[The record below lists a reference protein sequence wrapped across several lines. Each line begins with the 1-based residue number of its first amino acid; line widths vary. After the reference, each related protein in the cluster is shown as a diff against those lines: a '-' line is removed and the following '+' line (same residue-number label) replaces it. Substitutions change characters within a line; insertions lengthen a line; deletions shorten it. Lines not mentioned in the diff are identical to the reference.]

1 MILITGATGKSGSAT
16 ARALNKLGQTYR
28 ALIRNPEKEEELKA
42 LGAEVIIG
50 SIEDNQSLVN
60 AMSGVEKVLILLP
73 NSENQLALETQIV
86 DVALQSG
93 TKHIVKVSS
102 IEATPDATSPIPK
115 LHVESENYIKASG
128 LEWTMIKP
136 NFYMQ
141 NLLGSAATIKEQD
154 KIFLPMGEG
163 KTGMID
169 TRDVGKVIAKVLS
182 EDNHTSKN
190 YAITG
195 PEILSFHEVA
205 EKFSNVLERNIDY
218 VDMPMA
224 AYKDILSQ
232 FLTNQWHLDSVI
244 DLFIGIAEGG
254 IEDKTNTY
262 KELMGEEPKS
272 LEEYIKEHAFIF
284 NSQ

>member
-16 ARALNKLGQTYR
+16 ARALNDLGHSYR

-42 LGAEVIIG
+42 LGAEVVIG
-50 SIEDNQSLVN
+50 SIEDNQSLVK
-60 AMSGVEKVLILLP
+60 AMSDVEKVLILLP

-115 LHVESENYIKASG
+115 LHLEAENYIKTSG
-128 LEWTMIKP
+128 LEWTMVKP

-141 NLLGSAATIKEQD
+141 NLLGSATTIKEQD

-182 EDNHTSKN
+182 EEGHSSMN
-190 YAITG
+190 YEITG
-195 PEILSFHEVA
+195 PEILSFYDVA
-205 EKFSNVLERNIDY
+205 ETFSNVLNKTVNYIDLP
-218 VDMPMA
+218 MP
-224 AYKDILSQ
+224 AYKEILSN
-232 FLTNQWHLDSVI
+232 FLTNQWHLDAVI
-244 DLFIGIAEGG
+244 DLFEGIREGG
-254 IEDKTNTY
+254 IEEKTDTY
-262 KELMGEEPKS
+262 TTLMGEPPKS
-272 LEEYIKEHAFIF
+272 LEEFIIEHSFIF
-284 NSQ
+284 KN

>member
-16 ARALNKLGQTYR
+16 ARALNNLGQSYR

-42 LGAEVIIG
+42 LGAEVVIG
-50 SIEDNQSLVN
+50 SIEDNQSLVK
-60 AMSGVEKVLILLP
+60 AMSDVEKVLILLP

-115 LHVESENYIKASG
+115 LHLEAENYIKASG
-128 LEWTMIKP
+128 LEWTMVKP

-141 NLLGSAATIKEQD
+141 NLLGSATTIKEQA

-182 EDNHTSKN
+182 EEGHSSMN
-190 YAITG
+190 YEITG
-195 PEILSFHEVA
+195 PEILSFYDVA
-205 EKFSNVLERNIDY
+205 ETFSNALNKTVSYIDLP
-218 VDMPMA
+218 MP
-224 AYKDILSQ
+224 AYKEILSN
-232 FLTNQWHLDSVI
+232 FLINQWHLDAVI
-244 DLFIGIAEGG
+244 DLFEGIREGG
-254 IEDKTNTY
+254 IEEKTNTY
-262 KELMGEEPKS
+262 EALMGEPPKS
-272 LEEYIKEHAFIF
+272 LEEFIIEHSFIF
-284 NSQ
+284 KN

>member
-16 ARALNKLGQTYR
+16 ARALNDLGHSYR

-42 LGAEVIIG
+42 LGAEVVIG
-50 SIEDNQSLVN
+50 SIEDNQSLVK
-60 AMSGVEKVLILLP
+60 AMSDVEKVLILLP

-115 LHVESENYIKASG
+115 LHLEAENYIKASG
-128 LEWTMIKP
+128 LEWTMVKP

-141 NLLGSAATIKEQD
+141 NLLGSATTIKEQD

-182 EDNHTSKN
+182 EEGHSSMN
-190 YAITG
+190 YEITG
-195 PEILSFHEVA
+195 PEILSFYDVA
-205 EKFSNVLERNIDY
+205 ETFSNVLNKTVNYIDLP
-218 VDMPMA
+218 MP
-224 AYKDILSQ
+224 AYKDILSN
-232 FLTNQWHLDSVI
+232 FLTNQWHLDAVI
-244 DLFIGIAEGG
+244 DLFEGIREGG
-254 IEDKTNTY
+254 IEEKTDTY
-262 KELMGEEPKS
+262 TTLMGEPPKS
-272 LEEYIKEHAFIF
+272 LEEFIIEHSFIF
-284 NSQ
+284 KN

>member
-16 ARALNKLGQTYR
+16 ARALSDLGQGYR

-42 LGAEVIIG
+42 LGAEVVIG
-50 SIEDNQSLVN
+50 SIEDNQSLVK
-60 AMSGVEKVLILLP
+60 AMSDVEKVLILLP

-115 LHVESENYIKASG
+115 LHLEVENYIKASG
-128 LEWTMIKP
+128 LEWTMVKP

-141 NLLGSAATIKEQD
+141 NLLGSATTIKEQA

-182 EDNHTSKN
+182 EEGHSSMN
-190 YAITG
+190 YEITG
-195 PEILSFHEVA
+195 PEILSFYDVA
-205 EKFSNVLERNIDY
+205 ETFSNALNKTVNYIDLP
-218 VDMPMA
+218 MP
-224 AYKDILSQ
+224 AYKEILSN
-232 FLTNQWHLDSVI
+232 FLTNQWHLDAVI
-244 DLFIGIAEGG
+244 DLFEGIREGG
-254 IEDKTNTY
+254 IEEKTDTY
-262 KELMGEEPKS
+262 EALMGEPPKS
-272 LEEYIKEHAFIF
+272 LEEFIIEHSFIF
-284 NSQ
+284 KN

>member
-16 ARALNKLGQTYR
+16 ARALNDLGHSYR

-42 LGAEVIIG
+42 LGAEVVIG
-50 SIEDNQSLVN
+50 SIEDNQSLVK
-60 AMSGVEKVLILLP
+60 AMSDVEKVLILLP
-73 NSENQLALETQIV
+73 NSENQLALETQTV

-115 LHVESENYIKASG
+115 LHLEAENYIKASG
-128 LEWTMIKP
+128 LEWTMVKP

-141 NLLGSAATIKEQD
+141 NLLGSATTIKEQD

-182 EDNHTSKN
+182 EEGHSSMN
-190 YAITG
+190 YEITG
-195 PEILSFHEVA
+195 PEILSFYDVA
-205 EKFSNVLERNIDY
+205 ETFSNVLNKTVNYIDLP
-218 VDMPMA
+218 MP
-224 AYKDILSQ
+224 AYKEILSN
-232 FLTNQWHLDSVI
+232 FLTNQWHLDAVI
-244 DLFIGIAEGG
+244 DLFEGIREGG
-254 IEDKTNTY
+254 IEEKTDTY
-262 KELMGEEPKS
+262 ATLMGEPPKS
-272 LEEYIKEHAFIF
+272 LEEFIIEHSFIF
-284 NSQ
+284 KN

>member
-16 ARALNKLGQTYR
+16 ARALNDLGHSYR

-42 LGAEVIIG
+42 LGAEVVIG
-50 SIEDNQSLVN
+50 SIEDNQSLVK
-60 AMSGVEKVLILLP
+60 AMSDVEKVLILLP

-115 LHVESENYIKASG
+115 LHLEAENYIKASG
-128 LEWTMIKP
+128 LEWTMVKP

-141 NLLGSAATIKEQD
+141 NLLGSATTIKEQD

-182 EDNHTSKN
+182 EEGHSSMN
-190 YAITG
+190 YEITG
-195 PEILSFHEVA
+195 PEILSFYDVA
-205 EKFSNVLERNIDY
+205 ETFSNVLNKTVNYIDLP
-218 VDMPMA
+218 MP
-224 AYKDILSQ
+224 AYKEILSN
-232 FLTNQWHLDSVI
+232 FLTNQWHLDAVI
-244 DLFIGIAEGG
+244 DLFEGIREGG
-254 IEDKTNTY
+254 IEEKTDTY
-262 KELMGEEPKS
+262 TTLMGEPPKS
-272 LEEYIKEHAFIF
+272 LEEFIIEHSFIF
-284 NSQ
+284 KN

>member
-16 ARALNKLGQTYR
+16 ARALNNLGQSYR

-42 LGAEVIIG
+42 LGAEVVIG
-50 SIEDNQSLVN
+50 SIEDNQSLVK
-60 AMSGVEKVLILLP
+60 AMSDVEKVLILLP

-102 IEATPDATSPIPK
+102 IEATPDATSPIPQ
-115 LHVESENYIKASG
+115 LHLEAENYIKASG
-128 LEWTMIKP
+128 LEWTMVKP

-141 NLLGSAATIKEQD
+141 NLLGSATTIKEQD

-182 EDNHTSKN
+182 EEGHSSMN
-190 YAITG
+190 YEITG
-195 PEILSFHEVA
+195 PEILSFYDVA
-205 EKFSNVLERNIDY
+205 ETFSNVLNKTVNYIDLP
-218 VDMPMA
+218 MP
-224 AYKDILSQ
+224 AYKDILSN
-232 FLTNQWHLDSVI
+232 FLTNQWHLDAVI
-244 DLFIGIAEGG
+244 DLFEGIREGG
-254 IEDKTNTY
+254 IEEKTDTY
-262 KELMGEEPKS
+262 AALMGEPPKS
-272 LEEYIKEHAFIF
+272 LEEFIIEHSFIF
-284 NSQ
+284 KN

>member
-16 ARALNKLGQTYR
+16 ATALNDLGQSYR

-42 LGAEVIIG
+42 LGAEVVIG
-50 SIEDNQSLVN
+50 SVEDNQSLVD
-60 AMSGVEKVLILLP
+60 AMSGVEKVLVLLP
-73 NSENQLALETQIV
+73 NSENQLALEKQIT
-86 DVALQSG
+86 DVARQNG
-93 TKHIVKVSS
+93 VAHIVKVSS

-115 LHVESENYIKASG
+115 LHLESENYIKASG
-128 LEWTMIKP
+128 LDWTMIKP

-141 NLLGSAATIKEQD
+141 NLLASATTIKEQD
-154 KIFLPMGEG
+154 KFFLPMGEG

-182 EDNHTSKN
+182 EDGHASNN

-195 PEILSFHEVA
+195 PEILSFHDVD
-205 EKFSNVLERNIDY
+205 EKFSNALQRNIDY

-224 AYKDILSQ
+224 AYKDILSK

-244 DLFIGIAEGG
+244 DLFQGIVEGG
-254 IEDKTNTY
+254 IEDKTDTY
-262 KELMGEEPKS
+262 KELMGEQPKS

>member
-16 ARALNKLGQTYR
+16 ARALSDLGQGYR

-42 LGAEVIIG
+42 LGAEVVIG
-50 SIEDNQSLVN
+50 SIEDNQSLVK
-60 AMSGVEKVLILLP
+60 AMSDVEKVLILLP

-115 LHVESENYIKASG
+115 LHLEVENYIKASG
-128 LEWTMIKP
+128 LEWTMVKP

-141 NLLGSAATIKEQD
+141 NLLGSATTIKEQA

-182 EDNHTSKN
+182 EEGHSSMN
-190 YAITG
+190 YEITG
-195 PEILSFHEVA
+195 PEILSFYDVA
-205 EKFSNVLERNIDY
+205 ETFSNVLNKTVNYIDLP
-218 VDMPMA
+218 MP
-224 AYKDILSQ
+224 AYKEILSN
-232 FLTNQWHLDSVI
+232 FLTNQWHLDAVI
-244 DLFIGIAEGG
+244 DLFEGIREGG
-254 IEDKTNTY
+254 IEEKTDTY
-262 KELMGEEPKS
+262 EALMGEPPKS
-272 LEEYIKEHAFIF
+272 LEEFIIEHSFIF
-284 NSQ
+284 KN

>member
-16 ARALNKLGQTYR
+16 ASTLNDLGQNYR
-28 ALIRNPEKEEELKA
+28 ALIRNPEKQEELKA
-42 LGAEVIIG
+42 LGAEIVIG
-50 SIEDNQSLVN
+50 SIEDNQSLVK

-86 DVALQSG
+86 DVAVQNG
-93 TKHIVKVSS
+93 VKHIVKVSS

-115 LHVESENYIKASG
+115 LHLEVENYIKASG
-128 LEWTMIKP
+128 LEWTMVKP

-141 NLLGSAATIKEQD
+141 NLLASATTIKEQD

-182 EDNHTSKN
+182 EEGHSSMN
-190 YAITG
+190 YEITG
-195 PEILSFHEVA
+195 PEILSFHDVA
-205 EKFSNVLERNIDY
+205 EKFSNVLGRKIDY
-218 VDMPMA
+218 VDMPMV
-224 AYKDILSQ
+224 AYKEILSK

-244 DLFIGIAEGG
+244 DLFEGIAEGG
-254 IEDKTNTY
+254 IENKTDAY
-262 KELMGEEPKS
+262 KELMGEQPKS

>member
-16 ARALNKLGQTYR
+16 ARALNDLGQGYR
-28 ALIRNPEKEEELKA
+28 ALIRNPDKEEELKT
-42 LGAEVIIG
+42 LGAEVVIG
-50 SIEDNQSLVN
+50 SIEDNQSLIN
-60 AMSGVEKVLILLP
+60 AMSGVNKVLILLP

-93 TKHIVKVSS
+93 VKHIVKVSS

-115 LHVESENYIKASG
+115 LHLESENYIKASG
-128 LEWTMIKP
+128 LEWTMVKP

-182 EDNHTSKN
+182 ENSHTSKN

-195 PEILSFHEVA
+195 PEILSFHDVA
-205 EKFSNVLERNIDY
+205 EKFSNVLERKIDY

-224 AYKDILSQ
+224 TYKDILSK
-232 FLTNQWHLDSVI
+232 FLTNQWLLDSVI
-244 DLFIGIAEGG
+244 DLFVGIAEGG
-254 IEDKTNTY
+254 IEDKTNAY
-262 KELMGEEPKS
+262 KELMGKEPKS
-272 LEEYIKEHAFIF
+272 LEEYIKEHRHIF
-284 NSQ
+284 T